1 MTLREVA
8 RLGRLTRA
16 ASQLALL
23 RAGLASGAFAA
34 LAEPKTADELAEAL
48 GAPPD
53 LCAALLRAAHASGF
67 AERRG
72 ARYRRSPLVAWLG
85 DSDDGEAARAMLD
98 QAARSYAPALDGLP
112 ALLRGAARLRWGGD
126 EEVART
132 ARASR
137 LLEARALAALHRVPG
152 VRTAR
157 RILDVGCG
165 EGTFL
170 AALLTRYRDALGFG
184 VEREPAV
191 AERARRNFA
200 AAQVHRR
207 VEVWVG
213 DVLATELLA
222 GGFDLALLNQVLHY
236 CAESERDALFARL
249 FDRIAPGGV
258 LAIQTPVLQGD
269 ALARWTGLAATAALF
284 DLFLHCHANLTG
296 LPDPT
301 DLQVR
306 LRAAGFA
313 HVGSVSIVPG
323 GSLRYVWARRR

>member
-1 MTLREVA
+1 V
-8 RLGRLTRA
+8 
-16 ASQLALL
+16 
-23 RAGLASGAFAA
+23 
-34 LAEPKTADELAEAL
+34 
-48 GAPPD
+48 
-53 LCAALLRAAHASGF
+53 
-67 AERRG
+67 
-72 ARYRRSPLVAWLG
+72 
-85 DSDDGEAARAMLD
+85 
-98 QAARSYAPALDGLP
+98 PALDRLP
-112 ALLRGAARLRWGGD
+112 ALLRGAARPRWGGD
-126 EEVART
+126 EETTRA

-137 LLEARALAALHRVPG
+137 LLQGRALAALHRVPG

-170 AALLTRYRDALGFG
+170 AALLTRYRDALGLG

-191 AERARRNFA
+191 AERARRHFA

-213 DVLATELLA
+213 DVLASDLPVGA
-222 GGFDLALLNQVLHY
+222 FDLALLNQVLHSFT
-236 CAESERDALFARL
+236 ESQRDALFARL
-249 FDRIAPGGV
+249 FERIAPGGV
-258 LAIQTPVLQGD
+258 LAIQTPVIQDD
-269 ALARWTGLAATAALF
+269 ALARWTGLAATTALF
-284 DLFLHCHANLTG
+284 DLLLHAHANLTG

-313 HVGSVSIVPG
+313 QVGSASIVPG